1 MEILPQEGYSV
12 KDVKAIAYADWGNAK
27 APNRAAAEET
37 LGMLKDL
44 ELTQINDTAY
54 YFIMPEANVIDTI
67 TYVTNVDADW
77 IAYFDGNGY
86 RPIADFV
93 PETVEIFEGETA
105 SIDDQIVLF
114 DARKPVLDENNQ
126 VVWIE
131 DEDGNQ
137 LYPVYY
143 QLEQGVDYTIEYNEE
158 ELGLAGTTV
167 ATVKGM
173 GNYTGTLEIPFT
185 IKKKI
190 IYDTVGDDVAGNFTV
205 EVISEEDKTAAI
217 SLMYANEGETTF
229 TIPAEVDGYQI
240 VAIADGAMISL
251 NDLEQINMPEGAP
264 ILVSDKVFTPTY
276 IHPSKTPVVNVT
288 LENLDD
294 YANMLPM
301 FTKNYKVKATVKQTA
316 EKYWTFSSNTAVML
330 PEGLK
335 ANILKY
341 KIDNEVEKVALGTQ
355 YVEAGQGIMLEG
367 EKDADYV
374 ITAIASVPNTEA
386 KNAANYEEN
395 LLVAVP
401 EARHFAAGE
410 GYYILKN
417 GEFFAVADTD
427 TEVPANKAVLQIV
440 TGTPAA
446 VIRIAGGE
454 ATGINTVAI
463 DAAEGNWFDL
473 NGRKLEGKPSQ
484 KGVYILNGKKVVLK

>member
-54 YFIMPEANVIDTI
+54 YFIMPEAQVLDTI
-67 TYVTNVDADW
+67 TYVTNIDAQW
-77 IAYFDGNGY
+77 ITNENW
-86 RPIADFV
+86 ITLKDFQ
-93 PETVEIFEGETA
+93 PETVQILDGQLA
-105 SIDDQIVLF
+105 SIDDQIVIY
-114 DARKPVLDENNQ
+114 DRNNPDK
-126 VVWIE
+126 
-131 DEDGNQ
+131 DEDGNYIYDEDGF
-137 LYPVYY
+137 LVYTP
-143 QLEQGVDYTIEYNEE
+143 LKQGVDYTIEYVDNDK
-158 ELGLAGTTV
+158 AGT
-167 ATVKGM
+167 ATAIIKGI
-173 GNYTGTLEIPFT
+173 GNYTGSLEIQFT
-185 IKKKI
+185 VEKLI
-190 IYDTVGDDVAGNFTV
+190 INETEGDNVAGNFIVQVVDEDAMTAKIVYMVANDDETSFTV
-205 EVISEEDKTAAI
+205 PATVGD
-217 SLMYANEGETTF
+217 Y
-229 TIPAEVDGYQI
+229 TIVS
-240 VAIADGAMISL
+240 IADGALQSL
-251 NDLEQINMPEGAP
+251 NDLKEINMPEGAP
-264 ILVSDKVFTPTY
+264 IAVSDKVFTPTY

-341 KIDNEVEKVALGTQ
+341 KNDNEVEKVALGTQ

-386 KNAANYEEN
+386 KATNYEEN

-401 EARHFAAGE
+401 EAHHFAAGE
-410 GYYILKN
+410 GYYILKD

-463 DAAEGNWFDL
+463 DAAEGNWYDL